1 MLKWIATYS
10 FIRECNLGKW
20 IFTLELELLFCHF
33 LFGYDVF
40 EVILF
45 GLSKDTFENWLTI

>member
-1 MLKWIATYS
+1 MLKWIAMCS

-20 IFTLELELLFCHF
+20 IFTLELELLFRHS

-45 GLSKDTFENWLTI
+45 GLSEDKFENWLTI

>member
-1 MLKWIATYS
+1 MLKWIATCS

-33 LFGYDVF
+33 LFGHDVF

-45 GLSKDTFENWLTI
+45 GLSKDKFENRLTI

>member
-1 MLKWIATYS
+1 MCS

-20 IFTLELELLFCHF
+20 IFTLELELLFRHS

-45 GLSKDTFENWLTI
+45 GLSEDKFENWLTI

>member
-20 IFTLELELLFCHF
+20 IFILELELLFCHF